1 MENVIMSPKDK
12 NYDKLQYLNGGT
24 GSKTFGLASW
34 AAEALEKEEATVANT
49 GCTAG
54 ANTGSRGN
62 GPTAPNAI
70 CSKGKH
76 NHTIP
81 IDCFISK

>member
-1 MENVIMSPKDK
+1 MGNVITSPKDK
-12 NYDKLQYLNGGT
+12 NNDKLQYLNGGT

-34 AAEALEKEEATVANT
+34 AAEAEATVANT

-62 GPTAPNAI
+62 GPTAPNAKR
-70 CSKGKH
+70 SKGKH
-76 NHTIP
+76 KQTIP
-81 IDCFISK
+81 IVCFISKQ